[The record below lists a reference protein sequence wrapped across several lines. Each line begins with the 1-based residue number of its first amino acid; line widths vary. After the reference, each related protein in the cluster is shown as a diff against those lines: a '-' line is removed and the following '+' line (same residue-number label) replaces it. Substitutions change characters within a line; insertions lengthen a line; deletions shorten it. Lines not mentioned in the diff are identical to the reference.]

1 LATTHGSATWPDAL
15 RPVHR
20 HNEGARELPIGW
32 RSSTGAVA
40 LRLAVSIR
48 LVGDVRCAGVGPDR
62 AAGWLSLGLSAWWA

>member
-1 LATTHGSATWPDAL
+1 L

-32 RSSTGAVA
+32 RSSTIAVA

-48 LVGDVRCAGVGPDR
+48 WSVASDAVEMVPTGRR
-62 AAGWLSLGLSAWWA
+62 ADCL